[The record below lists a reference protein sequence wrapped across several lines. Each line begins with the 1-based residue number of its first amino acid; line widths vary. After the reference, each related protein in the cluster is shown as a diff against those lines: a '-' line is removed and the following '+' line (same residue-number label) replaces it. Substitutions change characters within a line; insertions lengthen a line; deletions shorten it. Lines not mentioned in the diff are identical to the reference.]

1 MDYHPTVV
9 LRSSSIFE
17 DASPFSTTL
26 YRSDGTAQGK
36 VLFGIKVPDTERPA
50 LEQALNS
57 TEMQWEDMT
66 DTMAFKLLYG
76 CERSGAC
83 EVNFG
88 ADEKLTPP

>member
-1 MDYHPTVV
+1 MVRYV
-9 LRSSSIFE
+9 LN
-17 DASPFSTTL
+17 AVSPKFQITMTH

-76 CERSGAC
+76 CEVWR
-83 EVNFG
+83 
-88 ADEKLTPP
+88 L